1 MDQNALNIILFNV
14 QTSPYLSKE
23 EFQSVVLKIL
33 QSSSSSLP
41 SFLTAEVSNAMAE
54 MILDGNWEG
63 LLSITSAVSK
73 DDTQGDSEHTN
84 TGVRRR

>member
-63 LLSITSAVSK
+63 LLSITSAVYS
-73 DDTQGDSEHTN
+73 
-84 TGVRRR
+84 